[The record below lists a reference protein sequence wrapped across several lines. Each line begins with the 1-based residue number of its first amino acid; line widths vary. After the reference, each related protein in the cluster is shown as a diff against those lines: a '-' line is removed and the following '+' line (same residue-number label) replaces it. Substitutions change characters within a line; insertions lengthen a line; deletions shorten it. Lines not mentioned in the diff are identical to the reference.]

1 MDGPPSDHFE
11 KMLDGP
17 CPNHAGPVK
26 HRYRDCALLK
36 KFFQGRLEGVSAPAP
51 AGNANPSFPDDV
63 ECLMIFGGLEAHA
76 SKRQVK
82 LFEREVYAA
91 TPTVPEFLRW
101 SETAITFDRNDHP
114 DYVPQPGKLPL
125 VVSPIVGTKRLTRV
139 LMDGGSGLNILY
151 ASTLDKMGI
160 SRSQIRPER
169 SPFYGVVPG
178 KEAYPLGEI
187 TLPVTFGDR
196 NNYRTEHLGFEV
208 LDFPSSYYALLG
220 RPCYAKFMAVPNYVY
235 LKLKMLGPNGV
246 ITVGASPQEAYQC
259 DKENCEL
266 AAALIPSAELAQEQ
280 VELDKALAESH
291 PDGPA
296 PKRMLL
302 DQQCGGQFTPS
313 GDTKK
318 VPLDPQGSG
327 SKTVVISSSLSDK

>member
-1 MDGPPSDHFE
+1 
-11 KMLDGP
+11 
-17 CPNHAGPVK
+17 
-26 HRYRDCALLK
+26 
-36 KFFQGRLEGVSAPAP
+36 
-51 AGNANPSFPDDV
+51 
-63 ECLMIFGGLEAHA
+63 
-76 SKRQVK
+76 
-82 LFEREVYAA
+82 
-91 TPTVPEFLRW
+91 
-101 SETAITFDRNDHP
+101 
-114 DYVPQPGKLPL
+114 
-125 VVSPIVGTKRLTRV
+125 
-139 LMDGGSGLNILY
+139 
-151 ASTLDKMGI
+151 
-160 SRSQIRPER
+160 
-169 SPFYGVVPG
+169 VVPG

-208 LDFPSSYYALLG
+208 LDFPSSYHALLG

-235 LKLKMLGPNGV
+235 LKLKMPGPNGV